1 MINTEEGGLSL
12 WADTHENYINRGTW
26 NVCSAIM
33 GGGDLRIDLIS
44 IAVAIE
50 PRTEAWYSIKSPGL
64 HFISTIRRQYVCDE
78 TCDPR
83 DNDLQSK
90 SSHIGIRK

>member
-1 MINTEEGGLSL
+1 MECLV
-12 WADTHENYINRGTW
+12 R
-26 NVCSAIM
+26 

-64 HFISTIRRQYVCDE
+64 HFISTIRRKYVCDE

-83 DNDLQSK
+83 VRQRLIKQVESYWNTE
-90 SSHIGIRK
+90 INY